1 MMARSNPHSSMP
13 SPARSP
19 IGEDQNDVD
28 DFEDNGVD
36 DRQILL
42 EDQGQVDKFRRIP
55 GTDTAPCYT
64 KWFGRKT
71 SDAPKKTGKVKT
83 TKFHLSNPYSLSP

>member
-19 IGEDQNDVD
+19 IGKDQNDVD
-28 DFEDNGVD
+28 DGVH

-42 EDQGQVDKFRRIP
+42 EDQGQVDEFRRIP

-71 SDAPKKTGKVKT
+71 PDAPKKTGKVKT
-83 TKFHLSNPYSLSP
+83 ARFHLSYPYPLSR

>member
-19 IGEDQNDVD
+19 IGKDQNDVD
-28 DFEDNGVD
+28 DGVH

-42 EDQGQVDKFRRIP
+42 EDQGQVDEFRRIP

-71 SDAPKKTGKVKT
+71 PDAPKKTGKVKT
-83 TKFHLSNPYSLSP
+83 TRFHLSYPYPLSP

>member
-28 DFEDNGVD
+28 DYEDNGVD
-36 DRQILL
+36 DRQI
-42 EDQGQVDKFRRIP
+42 F
-55 GTDTAPCYT
+55 
-64 KWFGRKT
+64 FGGSR
-71 SDAPKKTGKVKT
+71 S
-83 TKFHLSNPYSLSP
+83 S

>member
-28 DFEDNGVD
+28 DYEDNRVD

-42 EDQGQVDKFRRIP
+42 EDQGQVDEFRRIP
-55 GTDTAPCYT
+55 GADTAPCYT

-71 SDAPKKTGKVKT
+71 PDAPKKTGKVKT
-83 TKFHLSNPYSLSP
+83 TRFHLSNPYPLSP